1 MADPTRPDDL
11 VLERARETDDF
22 VRELARDV
30 TPVERLA
37 RLRGGVLGVLALWGA
52 LALGAVAL
60 KGVSATF
67 ADPARWA
74 SGFGAVL
81 AGLSL
86 VGVGGVVAA
95 LATTVPGREATARA
109 ASALLGLGLLLSVGL
124 GAWLLHG
131 DPASASPASAGSDL
145 RCLVVGL
152 VIALLPSAG
161 ALLYVAR
168 AAPAHPAVSLA
179 TIGAGCVALGAATAQ
194 LGCMDPAFRHVLV
207 SHALAPAIGA
217 AVLLAPL
224 RLAFHRLRAGQS

>member
-1 MADPTRPDDL
+1 MSERTLTGDAAA
-11 VLERARETDDF
+11 RARETADF

-37 RLRGGVLGVLALWGA
+37 RLRGGVLRVLAPWGVLALGA
-52 LALGAVAL
+52 LAL

-95 LATTVPGREATARA
+95 LATAVPGREATARA
-109 ASALLGLGLLLSVGL
+109 ASALVALGLLVSVGL
-124 GAWLLHG
+124 GGFLLHG
-131 DPASASPASAGSDL
+131 DPATASPASVGSDL
-145 RCLVVGL
+145 RCLVL
-152 VIALLPSAG
+152 AFAIALLPMAG

-168 AAPAHPAVSLA
+168 AAPAHPAVALA
-179 TIGAGCVALGAATAQ
+179 TVGAGCVALGALTAQ
-194 LGCMDPAFRHVLV
+194 IGCTDPAFRHVLV

-217 AVLLAPL
+217 AVLFAPL
-224 RLAFHRLRAGQS
+224 RLAFRRLRAG